1 MIGSLLKR
9 AFFTAVGTVMIAPFV
24 VIAGVSVNERRS
36 LNFPPE
42 GFNPSWYA
50 DLFLDHGWR
59 SALLTSL
66 GVALGAAVLSV
77 LVAFPVAWF
86 NWRYRT
92 GFGRLVAGI
101 GAMPFLLPPV
111 ITAVGFLSFFIMIG
125 AYGELW
131 TVIVAHAVFLVTL
144 PIVTLSLGFEEIDDS
159 LVEASRSMGADEW
172 TLLRTVVL
180 PMIRPYLV
188 SGFAFVFV
196 ISLNEYII
204 ATMTVGAVTETL
216 PMKIFNA
223 LRYGYTPV
231 MAAAS
236 VVFVA
241 ATVLIFA
248 LVAWFGDLPKLMG
261 ARKS

>member
-1 MIGSLLKR
+1 MLQRLFFWGIGII
-9 AFFTAVGTVMIAPFV
+9 VMAPFV
-24 VIAGVSVNERRS
+24 VILGVSVNERRS
-36 LNFPPE
+36 LSFPPE
-42 GFNPSWYA
+42 GFNIAWYGE
-50 DLFLDHGWR
+50 LFTDDGWR
-59 SALLTSL
+59 SALLTSIW
-66 GVALGAAVLSV
+66 VALGAALLAVI
-77 LVAFPVAWF
+77 VAFPIAWF
-86 NWRYRT
+86 NWRYKT
-92 GFGRLVAGI
+92 GFGSVVAGL

-111 ITAVGFLSFFIMIG
+111 ITAVGFLGFFIMLG
-125 AYGELW
+125 AYGYLW

-144 PIVTLSLGFEEIDDS
+144 PIVTLSLGFDEIDES
-159 LVEASRSMGADEW
+159 LVDASRSMGADEW
-172 TLLRTVVL
+172 ALMRTVVL
-180 PMIRPYLV
+180 PMIRPYLI

-204 ATMTVGAVTETL
+204 ATMTVGAITETL

-261 ARKS
+261 AQRR

>member
-1 MIGSLLKR
+1 MTRL
-9 AFFTAVGTVMIAPFV
+9 FFWAVGIVIVAPFI

-42 GFNPSWYA
+42 GFNLAWYA
-50 DLFLDHGWR
+50 ELFVDTGWR
-59 SALLTSL
+59 SALLTSV
-66 GVALGAAVLSV
+66 GVAFAAAALA
-77 LVAFPVAWF
+77 VAVALPVAWF
-86 NWRYRT
+86 NWRYKT
-92 GFGRLVAGI
+92 GFGRAVVAV

-125 AYGELW
+125 AYGYLW

-144 PIVTLSLGFEEIDDS
+144 PIITLSLGFEDIDES
-159 LVEASRSMGADEW
+159 LVDASRSMGADEW
-172 TLLRTVVL
+172 TLTRTLVL

-216 PMKIFNA
+216 PMKIFNT

-241 ATVLIFA
+241 TTVLIFA
-248 LVAWFGDLPKLMG
+248 LVARFSDLPKLMG
-261 ARKS
+261 ARQ